1 MPVVTLINDY
11 SPRWVG
17 DLSKPLTHQFT
28 DFQGVVIL
36 GGLTGVNQANMA
48 LYMKPHGGGP
58 AVKCLGSWTVDDSTN
73 AIASFHWN
81 AADVARPG
89 LFDFQATVPFSD
101 GNQSFEIMT
110 IEFLVPLSAQV

>member
-28 DFQGVVIL
+28 DFE
-36 GGLTGVNQANMA
+36 GGIFPLAGVNQVNMA

-58 AVKCLGSWTVDDSTN
+58 AVKGLGSWTIDDPTN
-73 AIASFHWN
+73 GIASYHWN
-81 AADVARPG
+81 TADVSHAG
-89 LFDFQATVPFSD
+89 LFDIQAVVPFSD
-101 GNQSFEIMT
+101 GNQNFEINT